1 MDGTVSLFMFV
12 ARSHELGRHR
22 SGTRR
27 SRWPGPAAPTST
39 TSLFRERLRRR
50 RRRLRLGQ
58 IAKLRGARV
67 ITTVSTPDK
76 ADVVKRVGA
85 DDVILYTEKRIDEE
99 VRRIT
104 GGKVR
109 GAQRLGWM
117 LLG

>member
-1 MDGTVSLFMFV
+1 
-12 ARSHELGRHR
+12 
-22 SGTRR
+22 
-27 SRWPGPAAPTST
+27 
-39 TSLFRERLRRR
+39 
-50 RRRLRLGQ
+50 
-58 IAKLRGARV
+58 V